1 MKGFDAQK
9 YYELALDLT
18 EKLCKIPA
26 PSGLEDERARYI
38 KNYLIEIGY
47 KDAYIDSAKNVIWKL
62 DGETED
68 YTLFMAHTDTVFP
81 DLTALPYEDDGTLIK
96 CPGVCDDTVCVA
108 IILAYCKYLK
118 DIGFKAKNSIL
129 FSANACEEGLGNLK
143 GVRQIFK
150 DFAAKI
156 KVMFTLDGGYNHMVN
171 KSVGSHR
178 YKVVVE
184 TLGGHSFGAFGRLN
198 AILVLSKIVDKIYQ
212 IEVPKKE
219 GTKTT
224 YNVGTISGG
233 TSVNTIA
240 QKAEMLCE
248 YRSDDN
254 DFLNDMKDKFEAIFN
269 EIKTIYPDANISI
282 ELVGDRPAMGKV
294 DAELLEKYSK
304 MVINVQQKYTTQTVV
319 ATSGSTDCNI
329 PHSLGI
335 PAICVGV
342 YEGKG
347 VHTREEYLVKESV
360 KIGVNIMNDLFN
372 EIK

>member
-1 MKGFDAQK
+1 MEKFDTQK
-9 YYELALDLT
+9 YFELALELT
-18 EKLCKIPA
+18 KELCKIPA
-26 PSGLEDERARYI
+26 PSGLEDERAEYI
-38 KNYLIEIGY
+38 KNYLIDLGY

-62 DGETED
+62 DGESSD

-81 DLTALPYEDDGTLIK
+81 DLEPLPYEDDGTLIK

-108 IILAYCKYLK
+108 IILSYCKYLK
-118 DIGFKAKNSIL
+118 DIGYKAKNSIL

-150 DFAAKI
+150 DFAGKI
-156 KVMFTLDGGYNHMVN
+156 KVMFTLDGGYNHIVN

-178 YKVVVE
+178 YKVTAE

-198 AILVLSKIVDKIYQ
+198 AILVLSQIVNKIYQ

-224 YNVGTISGG
+224 YNVGIINGG

-240 QKAEMLCE
+240 QKADMLCE

-254 DFLNDMKDKFEAIFN
+254 DFLNMMKNKFNSIF
-269 EIKTIYPDANISI
+269 EEVSAMYPDAKITV

-294 DAELLEKYSK
+294 DAEILDKYAK
-304 MVINVQQKYTTQTVV
+304 MVMDIQQKYTTKTVV
-319 ATSGSTDCNI
+319 ASSGSTDCNI

-342 YEGKG
+342 YEGAG
-347 VHTREEYLVKESV
+347 VHTREEYLVKASV
-360 KIGVNIMNDLFN
+360 KNGVDIMNELFN
-372 EIK
+372 EVK